1 MNDMIVMNSA
11 DVRREW
17 SSVMDTAIRRK
28 PVFVKRTRDY
38 MMLADTGLIARLLDG
53 VKFYA
58 DEYSEDDG
66 SVTLALRD
74 MDIAVNGADGAEA
87 RSALVSAILE
97 YAEEYYDS
105 FELYSASP
113 NRAPHLPYVIK
124 ALAASSPKELEASIV
139 CQAGRT

>member
-11 DVRREW
+11 DVRQEW

-97 YAEEYYDS
+97 YAEEYYDN

-139 CQAGRT
+139 CRAGRT